1 MGHGI
6 DPTRRTS
13 LQISFLI
20 AEHTKFSPDLL
31 LSMIAQTYNESDV
44 FNTNEL
50 GDIVS
55 RYATVAIAGGTM
67 VHDWRSVF
75 TKYSKL
81 PGQKF
86 TSLSFCKACRYQE
99 ILSWNLEIP
108 ATMKYS
114 RIHPF
119 MWYVVGVSKG
129 TVFLMKT
136 VEAMPV

>member
-31 LSMIAQTYNESDV
+31 LSKIAQTYHESDV

-55 RYATVAIAGGTM
+55 RYATVAIADGTM
-67 VHDWRSVF
+67 V
-75 TKYSKL
+75 
-81 PGQKF
+81 G
-86 TSLSFCKACRYQE
+86 
-99 ILSWNLEIP
+99 
-108 ATMKYS
+108 
-114 RIHPF
+114 
-119 MWYVVGVSKG
+119 GVSLLSIRNYL
-129 TVFLMKT
+129 VRSSHHFLFVKHAVT
-136 VEAMPV
+136 KKFCREISRYLLR